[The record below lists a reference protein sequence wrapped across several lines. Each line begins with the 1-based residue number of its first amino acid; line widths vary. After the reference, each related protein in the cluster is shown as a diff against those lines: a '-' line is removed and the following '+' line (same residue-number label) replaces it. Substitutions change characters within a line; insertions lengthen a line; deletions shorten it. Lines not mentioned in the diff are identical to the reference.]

1 MSNARVKLPQDL
13 EKIHLFQL
21 EDCIIQANLGK
32 RDRSMARMYL
42 IDKIP
47 QIEIAAECA
56 ERGAQATVD
65 MMAKKGRTRFLKE
78 KSLGYRDAGASSM
91 AIIIRS
97 MSDFL
102 NNM

>member
-1 MSNARVKLPQDL
+1 MSKARVKLPQDL

-47 QIEIAAECA
+47 QIEIAAECDCS
-56 ERGAQATVD
+56 RTTVCKHL
-65 MMAKKGRTRFLKE
+65 KK
-78 KSLGYRDAGASSM
+78 
-91 AIIIRS
+91 AIDNIAVTNRR
-97 MSDFL
+97 L
-102 NNM
+102 YKGLP